1 MKGSRKGGM
10 IMGSSLHKHSEKLRI
25 QKEGYKNLAD
35 GRSPSSAFQHI
46 VDDNPEH
53 QAEPPTGYTSDHP
66 EDLNTEAQHVKW
78 LRKQKSEAEG
88 SPMNILGA
96 AAGFAAGRLMGG
108 RKDEGPQELL
118 EGTGK
123 TVEKVTGYKV
133 SGGEGEPEGAGDMPS
148 VDDEVIDEGM
158 AIE

>member
-1 MKGSRKGGM
+1 MKGSRKGTV
-10 IMGSSLHKHSEKLRI
+10 MGTSIHKHVSGE
-25 QKEGYKNLAD
+25 N
-35 GRSPSSAFQHI
+35 
-46 VDDNPEH
+46 
-53 QAEPPTGYTSDHP
+53 
-66 EDLNTEAQHVKW
+66 
-78 LRKQKSEAEG
+78 
-88 SPMNILGA
+88 SPMNFLGA
-96 AAGFAAGRLMGG
+96 AAGFAAGRLMGR

-158 AIE
+158 AID